1 MGNLTSES
9 VYIPQKKPVGEAIL
23 DQVYVLD
30 GPSFA
35 ETYRQ
40 SGVELPRKVDF
51 PEESGGRFDDISG
64 PLFTTNID
72 SIGSMGPV
80 YLP

>member
-1 MGNLTSES
+1 MK
-9 VYIPQKKPVGEAIL
+9 VYISPKKSRLGVSIL

-51 PEESGGRFDDISG
+51 PEESGGRFDDMSG
-64 PLFTTNID
+64 P
-72 SIGSMGPV
+72 PV
-80 YLP
+80 AT

>member
-1 MGNLTSES
+1 MKE
-9 VYIPQKKPVGEAIL
+9 YISPKKPVGGAIL

-40 SGVELPRKVDF
+40 SGVELPRKV
-51 PEESGGRFDDISG
+51 ESGGKWRK
-64 PLFTTNID
+64 
-72 SIGSMGPV
+72 V
-80 YLP
+80 

>member
-1 MGNLTSES
+1 VKE
-9 VYIPQKKPVGEAIL
+9 YISQKKGRLGVSIL

-40 SGVELPRKVDF
+40 SGVELPRKVDLA
-51 PEESGGRFDDISG
+51 EESGGRFDEISG
-64 PLFTTNID
+64 P
-72 SIGSMGPV
+72 PV
-80 YLP
+80 AT